1 MSLWD
6 NKASV
11 EYTVWIGISL
21 LTPPPCMFT
30 LQLSYLNIFE
40 ELDLKIEED
49 FFKANPHLGWF
60 HNRVIIGTIVAPP
73 QDDPSIVKVTCYL
86 LGVYTVYT
94 LLIYD
99 F

>member
-1 MSLWD
+1 MSLCD

-40 ELDLKIEED
+40 EVDLKIEED

-73 QDDPSIVKVTCYL
+73 QDDPSLVKVTCYSNFAW
-86 LGVYTVYT
+86 GVHST
-94 LLIYD
+94 LC
-99 F
+99 